1 MLLTIDI
8 GNTNIVF
15 GFFNEKI
22 SDHKVLGSFRLET
35 SHNRTAD
42 EYFAFFQPNFE
53 KISKKNKDSNITS
66 IMIAS
71 VVPQTKYE
79 IEKFCKKHLDIKP
92 INISDVKEKLGIKI
106 NIDNPEE
113 AGADRLVNAVAA
125 YKLYKKPSII
135 IDFGTA
141 TTFDVI
147 DGKGNYQGGAIAPG
161 INLSIT
167 ALHQAASKLPK
178 ISIEKPSKAIGKSTK
193 TAMQSGIYYGYLGM
207 VERLIEEIKGET
219 KEKPIVIAT
228 GGLAKFYKSPKI
240 NYIDDELTLKGLKI
254 IYDKLF

>member
-15 GFFNEKI
+15 GFFNEKR
-22 SDHKVLGSFRLET
+22 SDYKLLGSFRVET
-35 SHNRTAD
+35 RHNRTAD
-42 EYFAFFQPNFE
+42 EYFALFQPNYLA
-53 KISKKNKDSNITS
+53 ISNSPVTAI
-66 IMIAS
+66 IIAS

-79 IEKFCKKHLDIKP
+79 IENFCKKHLGLKP
-92 INISDVKEKLGIKI
+92 INISDIKDKLGIKI
-106 NIDNPEE
+106 NLDSPEE
-113 AGADRLVNAVAA
+113 VGADRLVNSVAA
-125 YKLYKKPSII
+125 YKLYKNPAII

-161 INLSIT
+161 INLSIS
-167 ALHQAASKLPK
+167 ALQQAASKLPK

-193 TAMQSGIYYGYLGM
+193 QAMQSGIYYGYLGM
-207 VERLIEEIKGET
+207 VERLVDEIKRENKLKST
-219 KEKPIVIAT
+219 VIAT

-240 NYIDDELTLKGLKI
+240 DHVDDELTLKGLKI
-254 IYDKLF
+254 IYDKIF